1 VKKTHVT
8 QNINKKIKLMNTEI
22 ITDGVSLDQ
31 AKKALIMIHG
41 RGAGAHDILSVARHL
56 KVDDFALV
64 APQAENRTWYPY
76 SFLVPIEEN
85 EPSFSKSLDA
95 IHQVVVAIQQ
105 NGIEKENIY
114 FLGFSQG
121 ACLALEFTARNAA
134 KYGGVV
140 AFTGGLIGDK
150 VYEDH
155 YDGNF
160 ENTPIFIGTSDPDF
174 HVPVERVNETEALL
188 QKMGASVTKKIY
200 TNMGHTISQDEIDL
214 ANELVFRKK

>member
-1 VKKTHVT
+1 
-8 QNINKKIKLMNTEI
+8 MNLEI
-22 ITDGVSLDQ
+22 ITDGIPLNE

-41 RGAGAHDILSVARHL
+41 RGAGAHDILSVAKHL
-56 KVDDFALV
+56 KIKDFALV

-76 SFLVPIEEN
+76 SFLVAIEEN
-85 EPSFSKSLDA
+85 EPSFSKSLDV
-95 IHQVVVAIQQ
+95 IHQVVVAVQQ

-140 AFTGGLIGDK
+140 AFTGGLIGDQ
-150 VYEDH
+150 VYENH
-155 YDGNF
+155 YAGNF

-174 HVPVERVNETEALL
+174 HVPVERVNQTEALL
-188 QKMGASVTKKIY
+188 TKMGASVTKKIY
-200 TNMGHTISQDEIDL
+200 PNMGHTISQDEIDL
-214 ANELVFRKK
+214 ANELVFTKK

>member
-1 VKKTHVT
+1 
-8 QNINKKIKLMNTEI
+8 MNTEI
-22 ITDGVSLDQ
+22 ITDGLSLNN

-41 RGAGAHDILSVARHL
+41 RGASAHDILSIARHL
-56 KVDDFALV
+56 NVDDFALV

-95 IHQVVVAIQQ
+95 IHQVVVAVQQ

-134 KYGGVV
+134 KYGGIV

-155 YDGNF
+155 YTGNF
-160 ENTPIFIGTSDPDF
+160 ENTPVFIGTSDPDF

-188 QKMGASVTKKIY
+188 KKMGASVTKKIY
-200 TNMGHTISQDEIDL
+200 ENMGHTISQDEIDL
-214 ANELVFRKK
+214 ANALVFTKK

>member
-1 VKKTHVT
+1 M
-8 QNINKKIKLMNTEI
+8 NIET
-22 ITDGVSLDQ
+22 ITDGVPLND

-41 RGAGAHDILSVARHL
+41 RGASAHDILSISKHLNVA
-56 KVDDFALV
+56 DFALI
-64 APQAENRTWYPY
+64 APQAENRIWYPY
-76 SFLVPIEEN
+76 SFLAPINEN
-85 EPSFSKSLDA
+85 EPSFSKSLEA
-95 IHQVVVAIQQ
+95 IHNVVVAIQQ

-150 VYEDH
+150 VYESH
-155 YDGNF
+155 YEGNF

-188 QKMGASVTKKIY
+188 KKMGANVTKIVY
-200 TNMGHTISQDEIDL
+200 ENMGHTISQDEIDL
-214 ANELVFRKK
+214 ANELIFGKEKF

>member
-1 VKKTHVT
+1 MS
-8 QNINKKIKLMNTEI
+8 LEI
-22 ITDGVSLDQ
+22 ITDGVPLNN

-41 RGAGAHDILSVARHL
+41 RGAGAHDILSIARHL

-64 APQAENRTWYPY
+64 APQAENRTWYPH
-76 SFLVPIEEN
+76 SFLVPINEN
-85 EPSFSKSLDA
+85 EPSFSKSLDD
-95 IHQVVVAIQQ
+95 IHQVVVAVQQ

-155 YDGNF
+155 YSGNF
-160 ENTPIFIGTSDPDF
+160 ENTPVFIGTSDPDF
-174 HVPVERVNETEALL
+174 HVPVERVNESEALL
-188 QKMGASVTKKIY
+188 KKLGANVTKKIY
-200 TNMGHTISQDEIDL
+200 HNMGHTISQDEIDL
-214 ANELVFRKK
+214 ANELVFAKK

>member
-1 VKKTHVT
+1 MSLEV
-8 QNINKKIKLMNTEI
+8 
-22 ITDGVSLDQ
+22 ITDGVPLNE
-31 AKKALIMIHG
+31 AKKALILLHG

-56 KVDDFALV
+56 KVEDFALV

-95 IHQVVVAIQQ
+95 IHQTVVAIQQ

-150 VYEDH
+150 VYQDH
-155 YDGNF
+155 YAGNF
-160 ENTPIFIGTSDPDF
+160 GNTPIFIGTSDPDF

-200 TNMGHTISQDEIDL
+200 DNMGHTISQDEIDW
-214 ANELVFRKK
+214 ANKLIFNKK

>member
-1 VKKTHVT
+1 M
-8 QNINKKIKLMNTEI
+8 NIET
-22 ITDGVSLDQ
+22 ITDGVPLND

-41 RGAGAHDILSVARHL
+41 RGASAHDILSISKHLNVA
-56 KVDDFALV
+56 DFALI

-76 SFLVPIEEN
+76 SFLAPINEN
-85 EPSFSKSLDA
+85 EPSFSKSLEA
-95 IHQVVVAIQQ
+95 IHNVVVAIQQ

-150 VYEDH
+150 VYESH
-155 YDGNF
+155 YEGNF

-188 QKMGASVTKKIY
+188 KKMGANVTKKIY
-200 TNMGHTISQDEIDL
+200 ENMGHTISQDEIDL
-214 ANELVFRKK
+214 VNELIFGKEKF

>member
-1 VKKTHVT
+1 
-8 QNINKKIKLMNTEI
+8 MNTEI
-22 ITDGVSLDQ
+22 ITDGVPLNE

-41 RGAGAHDILSVARHL
+41 RGAGAHDILSIARHL
-56 KVDDFALV
+56 QVEDFALV
-64 APQAENRTWYPY
+64 APQADNRTWYPY
-76 SFLVPIEEN
+76 SFLVPIAEN
-85 EPSFSKSLDA
+85 EPSFSKSLDT

-150 VYEDH
+150 VYEEH
-155 YDGNF
+155 YAGNF

-174 HVPVERVNETEALL
+174 HVPVERVNESEALL
-188 QKMGASVTKKIY
+188 KKLGAAVTKKIY
-200 TNMGHTISQDEIDL
+200 ADMGHTISQDEIDL
-214 ANELVFRKK
+214 ANQLVFSKKS

>member
-1 VKKTHVT
+1 MSLE
-8 QNINKKIKLMNTEI
+8 NITA
-22 ITDGVSLDQ
+22 GVPLKQ
-31 AKKALIMIHG
+31 ATKALIMLHG
-41 RGAGAHDILSVARHL
+41 RGAGSNDILSIARHL
-56 KVDDFALV
+56 DVEDFALI
-64 APQAENRTWYPY
+64 APAAENRTWYPY
-76 SFLVPIEEN
+76 SFLVPIEQN
-85 EPSFSKSLDA
+85 EPSFSKSLETIA
-95 IHQVVVAIQQ
+95 QVVAAVQE

-155 YDGNF
+155 YAGNF

-174 HVPVERVNETEALL
+174 HVPLERVNETEILLKKLGAL
-188 QKMGASVTKKIY
+188 VTKKIY
-200 TNMGHTISQDEIDL
+200 ENMGHTISQDELDL
-214 ANELVFRKK
+214 ANEIVFSKK

>member
-1 VKKTHVT
+1 M
-8 QNINKKIKLMNTEI
+8 NIDT
-22 ITDGVSLDQ
+22 ITDGVPLND

-41 RGAGAHDILSVARHL
+41 RGAGAHDILSISKHLNVA
-56 KVDDFALV
+56 DFALV

-76 SFLVPIEEN
+76 SFLVPIDEN
-85 EPSFSKSLDA
+85 EPSFSKSLEA
-95 IHQVVVAIQQ
+95 IHNVVVAIQQ

-134 KYGGVV
+134 KYGGIV

-155 YDGNF
+155 YKGNF

-174 HVPVERVNETEALL
+174 HVPVERVNETEVLL
-188 QKMGASVTKKIY
+188 KKMGAAVTKKIY
-200 TNMGHTISQDEIDL
+200 DNMGHTISQDEIDVV
-214 ANELVFRKK
+214 NEIIFAKK

>member
-1 VKKTHVT
+1 M
-8 QNINKKIKLMNTEI
+8 NIET
-22 ITDGVSLDQ
+22 ITDGVPLND

-41 RGAGAHDILSVARHL
+41 RGASAHDILSISKHL

-76 SFLVPIEEN
+76 SFLAPINEN
-85 EPSFSKSLDA
+85 EPSFSKSLEA
-95 IHQVVVAIQQ
+95 IHNVVVAIQQ

-150 VYEDH
+150 VYENH
-155 YDGNF
+155 YEGNF

-174 HVPVERVNETEALL
+174 HVPVERVNESEALL
-188 QKMGASVTKKIY
+188 KKMGANVTKKIY
-200 TNMGHTISQDEIDL
+200 ENMGHTISQDEIDL
-214 ANELVFRKK
+214 VNELIFGK

>member
-1 VKKTHVT
+1 
-8 QNINKKIKLMNTEI
+8 MNTEI
-22 ITDGVSLDQ
+22 ITDGVPLNE

-41 RGAGAHDILSVARHL
+41 RGAGAHDILSIARHL
-56 KVDDFALV
+56 EVEDFALV
-64 APQAENRTWYPY
+64 APQADNRTWYPY
-76 SFLVPIEEN
+76 SFLVPIAEN
-85 EPSFSKSLDA
+85 EPSFSKSLDT

-150 VYEDH
+150 VYEEH
-155 YDGNF
+155 YAGNF

-174 HVPVERVNETEALL
+174 HVPVERVNETELLL
-188 QKMGASVTKKIY
+188 QKLGAAVTKKIY
-200 TNMGHTISQDEIDL
+200 ANMGHTISQNEIDL
-214 ANELVFRKK
+214 ANQLVFSKKS